1 MECPFTPLSLTER
14 GEVLGDISQV
24 IFPALSSVWTF
35 LMRRVETVALGVVIP
50 HLYFSDRL
58 SFILS
63 AAIKIDF

>member
-35 LMRRVETVALGVVIP
+35 LMRRVD
-50 HLYFSDRL
+50 LYVGGSEYSVGNAF
-58 SFILS
+58 
-63 AAIKIDF
+63 KVQ